1 MGRVV
6 RRTFGRLESERL
18 DSRCWTLNLFVE
30 VRVDGFELLVV
41 VVVGVVLEGSLRFP
55 RGGFVLFRRHS

>member
-18 DSRCWTLNLFVE
+18 DSCWTLNLFDE
-30 VRVDGFELLVV
+30 EGVDGFDLSIVV
-41 VVVGVVLEGSLRFP
+41 VVAVVLEGSLRFP
-55 RGGFVLFRRHS
+55 RAEFVLFRHHS